1 MYKDQ
6 LEKLKYPIGQAN
18 ISANIS
24 DKDIQDWIHI
34 LKEFPGRLI
43 QLTQGLSEDQ
53 LNTAYR
59 EGGWTIKQVVHHVAD
74 SHYNSYI
81 RFKWTLTEDQPLI
94 KAYHEDRW
102 AKLIDYQAPI
112 ELSLNALS
120 SVHAKLVYLLNGL
133 SRDDLKREF
142 IHPDGNRSVSLEKN
156 IGIYAWHSQHHYAH
170 IENLLKR
177 KGWR

>member
-1 MYKDQ
+1 MDKNQ
-6 LEKLKYPIGQAN
+6 IEKLKYPIGQAIIPAI
-18 ISANIS
+18 IS
-24 DKDIQDWIHI
+24 KEDIQDWIHI
-34 LKEFPGRLI
+34 LKEFPDRLI
-43 QLTQGLSEDQ
+43 QLTQGLSEEQ

-59 EGGWTIKQVVHHVAD
+59 EGGWTIKQVVHHVVD

-81 RFKWTLTEDQPLI
+81 RFKWTLTEDKPII

-102 AKLIDYQAPI
+102 ADLIDYQAPI

-120 SVHAKLVYLLNGL
+120 SLHAKLVYLLNGL

-142 IHPDGNRSVSLEKN
+142 IHPEGNRSVSLEKN

-177 KGWR
+177 KGWL